1 DELEVK
7 PKKKYIAFVSGSN
20 VVDIHIQKNALKM
33 WLNLQQGDLD
43 DPKEIARDVSSV
55 GHWGN
60 GDYEIVMRTD
70 EEMEYIL
77 SLIKQSLKKNKK

>member
-1 DELEVK
+1 
-7 PKKKYIAFVSGSN
+7 
-20 VVDIHIQKNALKM
+20 LKSAI
-33 WLNLQQGDLD
+33 LNLD

-77 SLIKQSLKKNKK
+77 GLIKQSMKKNKK

>member
-1 DELEVK
+1 V
-7 PKKKYIAFVSGSN
+7 
-20 VVDIHIQKNALKM
+20 

-77 SLIKQSLKKNKK
+77 GLIKQSMKKNKK